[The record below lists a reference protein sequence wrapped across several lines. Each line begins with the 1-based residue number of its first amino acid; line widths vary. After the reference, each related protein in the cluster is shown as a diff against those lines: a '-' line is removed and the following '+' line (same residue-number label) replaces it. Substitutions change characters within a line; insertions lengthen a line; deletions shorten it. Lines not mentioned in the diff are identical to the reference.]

1 MKAKIYLLAA
11 LLVVC
16 FSFGCMSGGV
26 SPDDV
31 GSDIQN
37 EGDGDDMVNT
47 IVVMETSKGDV
58 EIELYEDKAPISA
71 KNFLE
76 YVNSNF
82 YGGTVFHRV
91 IKDFMVQGGGFT
103 ADGKQKEAS
112 APIKN
117 EADNGLKNEKGTLA
131 MARTAVVDSA
141 TSQFFI
147 NTNDNSFLDHG
158 VRDYGYAVFGKV
170 VKGYDIV
177 ESMNSVETSVKH
189 GMGDWPKE
197 DIVINRMYVKSQ

>member
-1 MKAKIYLLAA
+1 MKAKVYLLAA
-11 LLVVC
+11 LMAICL
-16 FSFGCMSGGV
+16 SLGCASGGTA
-26 SPDDV
+26 PDDV
-31 GSDIQN
+31 ISDVQN
-37 EGDGDDMVNT
+37 EDDGDDMVNT

-58 EIELYEDKAPISA
+58 EIELYEDKAPISTQ
-71 KNFLE
+71 NFLK

-82 YGGTVFHRV
+82 YEGTVFHRV
-91 IKDFMVQGGGFT
+91 IKDFMVQCGGFT
-103 ADGKQKEAS
+103 ADGKQKETS

-158 VRDYGYAVFGKV
+158 GRDYGYAVFGKV

-177 ESMNSVETSVKH
+177 ESMNSAETSVKH

-197 DIVINRMYVKSQ
+197 DIVINRMYVKGQ